1 MQRASSSDKVGC
13 FGFGMEKLYSKRNRN
28 PKLAMINLSRR
39 RGMGGTGRGRGRQ
52 QNTNNARSLTDRQTA
67 LTTITDAT
75 WTALIGAER
84 GSVQGQSVSQKSVG
98 GRSVGRNQQGPSWE
112 GVSLAGNAA
121 NAANADGKQGASHP
135 VPAPCLP
142 CPATLSL

>member
-1 MQRASSSDKVGC
+1 MQRASSSHKVGC

-28 PKLAMINLSRR
+28 PKLAMINLSRL
-39 RGMGGTGRGRGRQ
+39 RGMGGRGTGRGRGRQ
-52 QNTNNARSLTDRQTA
+52 QNTNNARSLTDLQTA
-67 LTTITDAT
+67 LTTIDVDVDR
-75 WTALIGAER
+75 IDRSGER

-121 NAANADGKQGASHP
+121 NAANADGKQGA
-135 VPAPCLP
+135 
-142 CPATLSL
+142 

>member
-1 MQRASSSDKVGC
+1 MDGRGQ
-13 FGFGMEKLYSKRNRN
+13 E
-28 PKLAMINLSRR
+28 
-39 RGMGGTGRGRGRQ
+39 GMGGTGRGRGRQ

-67 LTTITDAT
+67 LTTITDVDRIDRSGER
-75 WTALIGAER
+75 IGPR
-84 GSVQGQSVSQKSVG
+84 TVRQSVSQSVRSRSAV